1 MFKAYE
7 EAGIQ
12 VQSVKALPGSA
23 EVTLNALNAGESEV
37 DLDTETGLGEFG
49 GSGSQV
55 RWKWLVF
62 SKLQMKISCHLKT
75 LKSTNKCIVVIVIWV
90 GSYSLTK

>member
-1 MFKAYE
+1 MITTEATCHKRVKCLQAYE

-12 VQSVKALPGSA
+12 VQSVKALPSINSSTSSA

-55 RWKWLVF
+55 R
-62 SKLQMKISCHLKT
+62 
-75 LKSTNKCIVVIVIWV
+75 
-90 GSYSLTK
+90 

>member
-12 VQSVKALPGSA
+12 VQSVKALPSSA

-55 RWKWLVF
+55 R
-62 SKLQMKISCHLKT
+62 
-75 LKSTNKCIVVIVIWV
+75 
-90 GSYSLTK
+90 

>member
-1 MFKAYE
+1 MITNEANCQKRVQCLQAYE

-12 VQSVKALPGSA
+12 VQSVKALPSINSSTSSA

-55 RWKWLVF
+55 R
-62 SKLQMKISCHLKT
+62 
-75 LKSTNKCIVVIVIWV
+75 
-90 GSYSLTK
+90 